1 LKFFFQNRYK
11 VAKRDNDSVYFEKVP
26 TLSSL
31 PAIQGILLNKIQK
44 QRRRFFGILF
54 LGAIVAKPQP
64 FDCHDTEVCGVDIFQ
79 KLVPLVI
86 MKFDTLKKK
95 IIFYFLGYTFSCIGI

>member
-1 LKFFFQNRYK
+1 MSNQFLIRYK

-31 PAIQGILLNKIQK
+31 PAIQGILLNKIEK
-44 QRRRFFGILF
+44 KKDYFVI
-54 LGAIVAKPQP
+54 GAIVAKPQP
-64 FDCHDTEVCGVDIFQ
+64 FDCHDIEVCGADIFQ

-86 MKFDTLKKK
+86 
-95 IIFYFLGYTFSCIGI
+95 IIFDKLKNKILSIVFFSGCTFSGIGI